1 MVLFKVCNIFQTFKL
16 NFATMPIDV
25 MIFHFDLSAT
35 YCNIIYQYWYLVA
48 SLFQLLQTKVDKYN
62 YERWHFTFNFL
73 LSQNLERWYLNW
85 TKKRSKS
92 WNNWKIKYVT
102 LHTKLWKS
110 IPSHFCLQK
119 TISGFKLQW
128 GNSGDRTGKEFHSW
142 WRTLVLWQVLNIPF
156 WYHWY
161 YDIIIGS
168 MTGAKQRWDHWYWNY
183 SSPQP

>member
-1 MVLFKVCNIFQTFKL
+1 
-16 NFATMPIDV
+16 MPIDV

-35 YCNIIYQYWYLVA
+35 YCNIIYQYWCLVA
-48 SLFQLLQTKVDKYN
+48 SLFQLLQTKVEKYN
-62 YERWHFTFNFL
+62 YECWHFTFYFL
-73 LSQNLERWYLNW
+73 LSQNLERWYLNG
-85 TKKRSKS
+85 TKNDQNPETIGKS
-92 WNNWKIKYVT
+92 NMW
-102 LHTKLWKS
+102 HS
-110 IPSHFCLQK
+110 IQNYENLFHHIFFLQK

>member
-1 MVLFKVCNIFQTFKL
+1 
-16 NFATMPIDV
+16 

-62 YERWHFTFNFL
+62 YERWHFTFLVVSKLGAVVFEL
-73 LSQNLERWYLNW
+73 DKKTIKILKQLENQICDTPYK
-85 TKKRSKS
+85 TM
-92 WNNWKIKYVT
+92 KIY
-102 LHTKLWKS
+102 S
-110 IPSHFCLQK
+110 ITFFLQK

-183 SSPQP
+183 STPQP

>member
-1 MVLFKVCNIFQTFKL
+1 MSCFSFQLEIHISLSHSFGSLVQHSQVWIKSLLVLFKVCNIFQTFKL

-62 YERWHFTFNFL
+62 YERWHFTFYFL
-73 LSQNLERWYLNW
+73 LSQNLERWYLKG

-110 IPSHFCLQK
+110 IPLHFFYK
-119 TISGFKLQW
+119 
-128 GNSGDRTGKEFHSW
+128 
-142 WRTLVLWQVLNIPF
+142 IPF
-156 WYHWY
+156 QASSSNGEILVTEQEKSFTVDEEPWY
-161 YDIIIGS
+161 YD
-168 MTGAKQRWDHWYWNY
+168 RC
-183 SSPQP
+183 